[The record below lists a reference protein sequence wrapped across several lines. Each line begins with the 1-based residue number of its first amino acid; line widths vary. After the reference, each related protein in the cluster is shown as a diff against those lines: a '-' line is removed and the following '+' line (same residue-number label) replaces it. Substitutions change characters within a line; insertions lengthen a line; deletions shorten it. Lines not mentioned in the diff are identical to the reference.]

1 MTLVVGLAAA
11 AVVAGLAYL
20 AWQRVARAIS
30 RLAADTVL
38 IATVNPSL
46 RPTPTGPAPLRAL
59 TEAVNQLADR
69 YQREQSDVAARIA
82 EANQDLER
90 ERTRL
95 AVLMSELTVAV
106 LVCTIDGR
114 ILLYNA
120 AARQLLETGEG
131 GWNTQVGLG
140 RSVFTI
146 LDASMVNY
154 ALERLETSDTAS
166 SHPVATMHRGR
177 LLRAQIAPVRVGDD
191 NASGF
196 VVTLE
201 DMTRLAETTQA
212 RQGLITSMTQAT
224 RSAVG
229 NIRAAVENILSYPDM
244 TAEQRSLFLGVI
256 SEEATG
262 LGRRLT
268 EALDAGPAAEDS
280 WLAADLQAGDLMD
293 AVARTLHRQGFEV
306 TLQQPSD
313 ALWLTADGFALQQLV
328 GGWAERLREQQD
340 VSALG
345 LRIGDSGRLIALD
358 LTWQGT
364 AVDTPTLRAWSAD
377 NAADGG
383 DGDDGSDG
391 SAQDAITRH
400 GGELWSGTDGKP
412 GASGEAYIRML
423 LPRAQAQQP
432 ATLDR
437 NRPDPHARP
446 DRDWLASY
454 DFSLLTPTGSDLGWA
469 DQPLTELSYTVFDT
483 ETTGLY
489 PNDGDEIISL
499 GAVRIVNGRLLRSE
513 TFDQF
518 VDPGRPIPQ
527 ASIDVHGITP
537 EELVGKPTIAEVLP
551 TFVTYAADTVLVG
564 HNVAFDLQFLKHKR
578 EYTGDLL
585 RQPALDTLLLAVVAY
600 PDEERHTL
608 EVMADKLGVTV
619 TDRHSALGDALVTG
633 EVLLKLLQVLA
644 DRGITTLAQA
654 RAAAEQTYRTQVS
667 EAVYSRPVD

>member
-1 MTLVVGLAAA
+1 MTLAVALAAA
-11 AVVAGLAYL
+11 AIVAGLAYL
-20 AWQRVARAIS
+20 AWGRLARAIT

-46 RPTPTGPAPLRAL
+46 RPAPTGPAPLRAL

-69 YQREQSDVAARIA
+69 YQREQSDVTARIA
-82 EANQDLER
+82 EANRDLER

-146 LDASMVNY
+146 LDSSMVTY
-154 ALERLETSDTAS
+154 ALERLETSGAAS

-191 NASGF
+191 DASGF

-229 NIRAAVENILSYPDM
+229 NIRAAVENVLSYPDM

-268 EALDAGPAAEDS
+268 EALDAGPTTEDS
-280 WLAADLQAGDLMD
+280 WLVADLQAGDLMD
-293 AVARTLHRQGFEV
+293 AVARSLHRLGFEV
-306 TLQQPSD
+306 TLEQPSD
-313 ALWLTADGFALQQLV
+313 AVWLTADGFALQRVV

-345 LRIGDSGRLIALD
+345 LRIGDAGRLVALD
-358 LTWQGT
+358 LTWHGA
-364 AVDTPTLRAWSAD
+364 AVDTPTLRAWTVEDSDA
-377 NAADGG
+377 G
-383 DGDDGSDG
+383 DGK
-391 SAQDAITRH
+391 DAITRH
-400 GGELWSGTDGKP
+400 GGEVWSGTDGKAAKP
-412 GASGEAYIRML
+412 SEGDDGGDEAVAYIRML
-423 LPRAQAQQP
+423 LPRSQAQEP
-432 ATLDR
+432 PEADA
-437 NRPDPHARP
+437 HARP

-469 DQPLTELSYTVFDT
+469 DQPLAELSYTVFDT

-537 EELVGKPTIAEVLP
+537 EELIGKPSIAEVLP

-578 EYTGDLL
+578 EHTGDLL

-608 EVMADKLGVTV
+608 ELMADKLGVTV

-667 EAVYSRPVD
+667 EAVYSRQD